1 MSATIVKLLESKNMS
16 VTKVSEISN
25 VPLSTL
31 RNAIVKPIE
40 TWSIRVL
47 NAFAIGLGERPGDL
61 LNVLEAQPY
70 ILDINDE
77 TQTIQGVFIAD
88 KETYQQIRTV
98 VEVNHLEG
106 WNPTKPDIQ
115 ELLDEAINPDPQVAK
130 RFEEVWEQEQ

>member
-61 LNVLEAQPY
+61 LNILE
-70 ILDINDE
+70 
-77 TQTIQGVFIAD
+77 
-88 KETYQQIRTV
+88 
-98 VEVNHLEG
+98 
-106 WNPTKPDIQ
+106 
-115 ELLDEAINPDPQVAK
+115 
-130 RFEEVWEQEQ
+130 

>member
-31 RNAIVKPIE
+31 RNEIVKPIE

-61 LNVLEAQPY
+61 LNALEAQPY

-98 VEVNHLEG
+98 VKVNHLEG
-106 WNPTKPDIQ
+106 WNPTKSDIQ
-115 ELLDEAINPDPQVAK
+115 ELLDEAINPNPQVAE
-130 RFEEVWEQEQ
+130 RFEKIWEQEQ

>member
-1 MSATIVKLLESKNMS
+1 M
-16 VTKVSEISN
+16 
-25 VPLSTL
+25 
-31 RNAIVKPIE
+31 
-40 TWSIRVL
+40 L

-106 WNPTKPDIQ
+106 WNPTKSDIQ
-115 ELLDEAINPDPQVAK
+115 ELLDEAINPDPQVAE
-130 RFEEVWEQEQ
+130 RFEKIWEQEQ

>member
-61 LNVLEAQPY
+61 LNALEAQLY

-106 WNPTKPDIQ
+106 WNPTKSGIQ
-115 ELLDEAINPDPQVAK
+115 ELLDGAINPNPQVAE
-130 RFEEVWEQEQ
+130 RFEKIWEQEQ